1 MISSSIGLFDTVKH
15 LPTMSEL
22 FDTVKGIGQ
31 THGMSPATRPQVRDA
46 LLAAAR
52 AELVEHGRA
61 AISLRAVARR
71 AALSHASP
79 KYHFGDRSGLLTAIA
94 AEGFRALALS
104 LSEVRESDARRQLA
118 ALGRAYI
125 DFGLANPALFELMFA
140 PSELHTD
147 DPELVAAQQEAIGC
161 LTVAVSEL
169 IRVDAETPDNPP
181 SVALISWAL
190 VHGLV
195 VLARDGALQ
204 SAAAPTLTDA
214 AELARGLA
222 DLFAQMVG
230 DNLEEPR
237 SQRSHNSP
245 G

>member
-1 MISSSIGLFDTVKH
+1 
-15 LPTMSEL
+15 
-22 FDTVKGIGQ
+22 
-31 THGMSPATRPQVRDA
+31 MSPATRPQVRED

-71 AALSHASP
+71 AGLSHASP

-94 AEGFRALALS
+94 AEGFDALGRH
-104 LSEVRESDARRQLA
+104 LSEVHESNARRQLA

-147 DPELVAAQQEAIGC
+147 DPELVAAQQRAIGS
-161 LTVAVSEL
+161 LTAAVSEL
-169 IRVDAETPDNPP
+169 IGLDATTPDNPP
-181 SVALISWAL
+181 DLALISWAL

-204 SAAAPTLTDA
+204 SAAEPRSTDA

-222 DLFAQMVG
+222 DLFARMVG
-230 DNLEEPR
+230 DDLAEPH
-237 SQRSHNSP
+237 SQRGHISP
-245 G
+245 AYPRGHATATESAH